1 MVVRKVFISKEI
13 AGLLLEVARNVHP
26 NEMIVLLHGRVNGDT
41 AVVEEL
47 SFPPQSVYGENF
59 SSFNPYLLPIDHSIL
74 GIAHSH
80 PSGVAKPSL
89 EDLDNFMGK
98 IMVIVTPPYRDETD
112 IHVIDSQ
119 GRAIACSVR

>member
-1 MVVRKVFISKEI
+1 MVVRKVVIGKDV
-13 AGLLLEVARNVHP
+13 AGLLLEVAKNIHP

-41 AVVEEL
+41 AVVEEI
-47 SFPPQSVYGENF
+47 SFPPQSIYGEDF

-80 PSGVAKPSL
+80 PSGVGRPSF

-98 IMVIVTPPYRDETD
+98 IMVIVTAPYEDEQD
-112 IHVIDSQ
+112 IHVIDSE
-119 GRAIACSVR
+119 GRPIAFIVR